1 MEEKVEEKE
10 ALEEHHVE
18 SKMGLNIWKF
28 LTLFLLAAIL
38 VGGAYYIGS
47 QKNNIV
53 VAPSPSPSASTSP
66 AGQSDL
72 RGATPSASTTP
83 TPTKTATKNVTAGD
97 NIGIF
102 LPYRI
107 QVPMDWEV
115 KHENTND
122 VLDVLEISRG
132 GYKIRIQQAGG
143 EGSNCNYGTPKNEP
157 FTQDYSYYKTI
168 IGNDFEF
175 RRSGDSASS
184 TGFTICDK
192 KQQGFQFPSFY
203 GYISYSV
210 PNNPSQEILSEMDSI
225 LSTIVKQ

>member
-1 MEEKVEEKE
+1 MEDKEE
-10 ALEEHHVE
+10 APVVEEHHE
-18 SKMGLNIWKF
+18 ERKSRRPNIWKL
-28 LTLFLLAAIL
+28 LTLALLAAIL
-38 VGGAYYIGS
+38 VGVAYYVGS
-47 QKNNIV
+47 QKNNVAI
-53 VAPSPSPSASTSP
+53 APSPTPTISSSPQTSSSPSASI
-66 AGQSDL
+66 
-72 RGATPSASTTP
+72 TP
-83 TPTKTATKNVTAGD
+83 TPTKSPTKNVEAGD

-107 QVPMDWEV
+107 QVPEAWEV

-122 VLDVLEISRG
+122 VLDVLEISKN
-132 GYKIRIQQAGG
+132 GYTIRIQQAGG
-143 EGSNCNYGTPKNEP
+143 EGSNCNYGAPKNEP
-157 FTQDYSYYKTI
+157 FTQNYSYYKTI

-175 RRSGDSASS
+175 RRSGDAANS